1 MNFNFKDSKM
11 SDLRKYIA
19 LGVLL
24 LMTLIALIAFVEP
37 IFVLFDTDS
46 AVAAVTDP
54 VVKGI
59 SDHWGKGLLIAVLAG
74 ILFGQGDKDIKKI
87 KLKQNLNN

>member
-1 MNFNFKDSKM
+1 M

-59 SDHWGKGLLIAVLAG
+59 SDHWGKGVLIAALAG